1 MKKILFKEGLFMK
14 LMWLAV
20 AVVFG
25 IGEIITPSLTLIWF
39 SIGAIIMM
47 FLESFI
53 ESILIQIILFAIISI
68 TMLVIATKKLVKK
81 DENYKYT
88 TNLQGIIAKGGYVK
102 EEILPNK
109 TGIVVIGREEW
120 SAVSFN
126 NEKIEKDTQIEVLK
140 IEGVKLIVKPK
151 EVNQTNI

>member
-1 MKKILFKEGLFMK
+1 
-14 LMWLAV
+14 MWLAV

-53 ESILIQIILFAIISI
+53 GSILIQIILFAIISI

-81 DENYKYT
+81 DENYKYN
-88 TNLQGIIAKGGYVK
+88 TNLQGIIAK
-102 EEILPNK
+102 
-109 TGIVVIGREEW
+109 
-120 SAVSFN
+120 A
-126 NEKIEKDTQIEVLK
+126 DM
-140 IEGVKLIVKPK
+140 
-151 EVNQTNI
+151 